1 MSRNKLFTMS
11 EYDQLHAAITD
22 IAMTV
27 KQLRRQA
34 DENARILADMWDSLD
49 SVKRATVPPKKV
61 RPHIQQEAG
70 QR

>member
-1 MSRNKLFTMS
+1 MSCNKLFTMS

-34 DENARILADMWDSLD
+34 DENARILADMWNDLGL
-49 SVKRATVPPKKV
+49 VKAATVPPKRV
-61 RPHIQQEAG
+61 SPAIQKEAG
-70 QR
+70 R